1 MEKYINETTIRA
13 AVIGLIVFAGLYVF
27 SLIVGSLFS
36 ATTASTSQF
45 DRAEAIVSS
54 AYTK

>member
-1 MEKYINETTIRA
+1 MEKYITETTIKVA
-13 AVIGLIVFAGLYVF
+13 AIGLIVCAGLYVF
-27 SLIVGSLFS
+27 SLIVGSLFGA
-36 ATTASTSQF
+36 ATTSMSQF